1 MATSDSD
8 FNSSSKPVI
17 SSEAPYIL
25 SSSRKLV
32 FFMNKDKSF
41 MNKLNNIGANIEP
54 RGTLETNIF
63 NRLSMIF
70 ILTLYFLYFKLEY
83 IKTKVSTENL

>member
-1 MATSDSD
+1 
-8 FNSSSKPVI
+8 
-17 SSEAPYIL
+17 
-25 SSSRKLV
+25 
-32 FFMNKDKSF
+32 
-41 MNKLNNIGANIEP
+41 MNKLNNTGANIEP

-83 IKTKVSTENL
+83 IKTKVSIENL